1 MDINISPKAEVLFTR
16 LNKPGETSGEFDIV
30 VKIDQSNPEHQQL
43 LEGIRKLIPEGGN
56 SPIKEVNGETRV
68 RFASKQVPAIF
79 DANHDEID
87 STQARPGSTVE
98 VAYKNYVYEGH
109 SGGLKLLLEAVVV
122 HDAAPKRTADEYGFK
137 KQLNP
142 VVAVDF

>member
-1 MDINISPKAEVLFTR
+1 MKILVSPKAEVLFAR

-30 VKIDQSNPEHQQL
+30 LKIDQSNPAHQQL
-43 LEGIRKLIPEGGN
+43 TEIIRKLIPEGGN

-79 DANHDEID
+79 NANHNEID

-122 HDAAPKRTADEYGFK
+122 HDAAPKRTAEEFGFQ

-142 VVAVDF
+142 VEEVDF